1 MRPFVQRLVLA
12 SAAMMLLAGHMLP
25 WAAHK
30 TAALTLSGHELA
42 AFTNFTPGAGV
53 FLNEWFYLPLW
64 ASALMLSAAIAASA
78 SRLARIMGAALAAG
92 VASLG
97 LPSYP
102 QVLTAYGNPDYRLQF
117 LASLAVMAIAAA
129 FTLGRVTPWRLKE
142 PRLGALWIAGLAVAA
157 AVPLGGYLVV
167 KPFLEQLYRDTLGLG
182 GGWWLTLLGVGTAL
196 SLAAWR
202 MLKSV

>member
-1 MRPFVQRLVLA
+1 
-12 SAAMMLLAGHMLP
+12 MLLAGHMLP

-64 ASALMLSAAIAASA
+64 ASALMLSAAVAASA

-97 LPSYP
+97 SRPTRRCSP
-102 QVLTAYGNPDYRLQF
+102 LTATRI
-117 LASLAVMAIAAA
+117 IACNSW
-129 FTLGRVTPWRLKE
+129 P
-142 PRLGALWIAGLAVAA
+142 
-157 AVPLGGYLVV
+157 
-167 KPFLEQLYRDTLGLG
+167 
-182 GGWWLTLLGVGTAL
+182 
-196 SLAAWR
+196 AWR
-202 MLKSV
+202 SWR